1 MPRKV
6 GIAVILA
13 VAFAASAARAASWRG
28 IDPLNSRRAD
38 VMRILGKPASEN
50 AADSSMRF
58 STPEGVA
65 TVSFVTQDFGALKG
79 WDPALV
85 GTVVQILLQ
94 HENSK
99 ETAKSLGLE
108 GNRKLDREERGELV
122 FYRDR
127 KEGIIRIFNK
137 NGKLATTIYAP
148 ADGGPGKND

>member
-1 MPRKV
+1 MPGKV
-6 GIAVILA
+6 GIVVILA
-13 VAFAASAARAASWRG
+13 IAVVASTVRAASWKG
-28 IDPLNSRRAD
+28 IDPLKTRRAD
-38 VMRILGKPASEN
+38 VIRILGKPASEN

-108 GNRKLDREERGELV
+108 GNRKLDREVRGDLV

-127 KEGIIRIFNK
+127 KEGIIRIFDK
-137 NGKLATTIYAP
+137 SGKLATTIYAP
-148 ADGGPGKND
+148 ADGGPGAND

>member
-1 MPRKV
+1 MLRRT
-6 GIAVILA
+6 GIAAILA
-13 VAFAASAARAASWRG
+13 ATVVVSTARAASWKG
-28 IDPLNSRRAD
+28 IDPLKTRRAD
-38 VMRILGKPASEN
+38 VVRILGKPASEN

-65 TVSFVTQDFGALKG
+65 TVSFVTRDFAALKG
-79 WDPALV
+79 WDAALE

-99 ETAKSLGLE
+99 ETARSLGLE
-108 GNRKLDREERGELV
+108 GNRKIDREARGDLV

-137 NGKLATTIYAP
+137 SGKLATTIYAP
-148 ADGGPGKND
+148 ADGGPGAYD